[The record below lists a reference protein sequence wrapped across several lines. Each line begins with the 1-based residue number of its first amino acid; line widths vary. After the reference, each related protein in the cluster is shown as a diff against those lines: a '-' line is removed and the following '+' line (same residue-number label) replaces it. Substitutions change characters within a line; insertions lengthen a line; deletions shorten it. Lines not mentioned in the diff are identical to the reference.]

1 MGGGGGSMGA
11 PGPPPSY
18 APVVVMQWWQKKNVQ
33 ESVMQVQ
40 SCCFAYS
47 FQPIERFR
55 VTAAILVFQNKETA
69 AMFSDVGVPNQSGRS
84 WTLFLRKKILLFP

>member
-1 MGGGGGSMGA
+1 MGGGGGPWVPQDHPQATPLSWSCSDGK
-11 PGPPPSY
+11 
-18 APVVVMQWWQKKNVQ
+18 KKNVQ

-84 WTLFLRKKILLFP
+84 